1 MVMSR
6 RYDRIAAWLLPRK
19 RGAHVAVVL
28 LTLLMI
34 PGAMTALQPI
44 DMESYEMESPELTAQ
59 TIVNEEFP
67 NSEIIL
73 GFLVSARDPAQV
85 PSDEEWTPVPRMADG
100 SPDYAS
106 LVHPSEMV
114 PAGEPWSGVDAPTG
128 GILNLTVLRELDRKL
143 DLVLEHPLAPALKPL
158 VNDVTGHQSNG
169 AISLSDHFRG
179 FMNNTSILTQP
190 GLTTLGVVT
199 EPPTNWSDCF
209 PLECLEFDDV
219 NITQA
224 HIDMAAARM
233 AEASDNNFLRWLSLD
248 RGFKADYTALQE
260 GPVFGRLL
268 SNGTWENADWQK
280 GRWTGSS
287 TWLLVQL
294 DSTRLQEMGW
304 EVVWKDAHQEK
315 RIRFTDEGFRVG
327 GYRLADG
334 HLVLHPPQYD
344 EETCLELQAEGAGCA
359 TEWTY
364 MDLEGHLRTH
374 DQHTVTLLLGQ
385 GVNVE
390 VNRELQSSAG
400 LIAMMGLAIVVLLY
414 VSLRRW
420 SDVAIVMFA
429 LGAALLWMQ
438 GLIGHFANITGWFG
452 LSLIARSQFSNLL
465 PILVLALGIDDSL
478 HALHRY
484 KEERANGKSSAE
496 AGSITV
502 SRVGRAITLTSL
514 TTMSAFAANLFSDI
528 AALRS
533 FGIEAALGVL
543 AAFIL
548 TGLWAPLIRV
558 SVDDWLE
565 SRKTNTEQGE
575 VKSIVNPEWLK
586 RVTHGSGQRKTAAFI
601 ALSAVLLTVP
611 AAMGMAQLEGDF
623 AVEDFLD
630 ERSDFAIGVDE
641 IADRFADEG
650 EPANLLV
657 LGDVLD
663 PRVFAAIDTFRTEMD
678 ALPEGVPDKITRQP
692 DGTIDILALDE
703 MVFAAQGSLVLDS
716 TPFEAA
722 GWQPEVDGFGMNCSL
737 AGNGPMVDTTD
748 RECLAFFY
756 GFLSLNGVP
765 GVGPIPDIPASIVQ
779 LYIMPKVDLDPA
791 RPWLDVNGEDAV
803 YDMMQIRF
811 GMTQPEDFPGMQGGV
826 AEVWRDLEVFTNL
839 SSGTYEAPGEDEEDK
854 PLTWVM
860 LTGRPITRFT
870 ASTAMQD
877 EMQSSLILGSVFVL
891 GSLTIGFRSPKQAVV
906 TFIPIFLVVVWL
918 YGLMYV
924 AGASLNIVTVTIATI
939 SLGVGIDYCIH
950 VTERYREG
958 RENGES
964 HNDALAAVGGAC
976 GLALLGSATSDIAGF
991 LVIALSPMG
1000 LFANFGLFSAAM
1012 IALSLF
1018 ASLVLTTAALGLISS
1033 PTGHGENDPLG
1044 ATVASAAVDEEA

>member
-1 MVMSR
+1 MSR

-19 RGAHVAVVL
+19 RGAHIAVVL

-34 PGAMTALQPI
+34 PGCDDGPPAHRHGVLRDGVARTHGSNHRQRRVSQFGDHPRFPRLGPQPR
-44 DMESYEMESPELTAQ
+44 PR
-59 TIVNEEFP
+59 
-67 NSEIIL
+67 
-73 GFLVSARDPAQV
+73 SAVED
-85 PSDEEWTPVPRMADG
+85 WTPVPRMADG

-106 LVHPSEMV
+106 LPHPSEMV
-114 PAGEPWSGVDAPTG
+114 PAGEPWEGIDAPTG
-128 GILNLTVLRELDRKL
+128 GILNLTVLQELDTKL
-143 DLVLEHPLAPALKPL
+143 NLVLEHPLAPALKPL

-199 EPPTNWSDCF
+199 EPPTNWTDCF
-209 PLECLEFDDV
+209 PLDCLEFDDA

-248 RGFKADYTALQE
+248 RGFKADYTAFQE

-294 DSTRLQEMGW
+294 DSTKLQEMGW

-315 RIRFTDEGFRVG
+315 QIQFTDEGFRVG

-334 HLVLHPPQYD
+334 HLVLHPPQYT
-344 EETCLELQAEGAGCA
+344 EEECLELQAEGAGCA

-438 GLIGHFANITGWFG
+438 GLIGHFANITGWLG

-548 TGLWAPLIRV
+548 TGLWAPL
-558 SVDDWLE
+558 D
-565 SRKTNTEQGE
+565 
-575 VKSIVNPEWLK
+575 P
-586 RVTHGSGQRKTAAFI
+586 GQRGRLVGGSQNQHRTGRSEIHRKPRLAQASHPRFRAAKNRG
-601 ALSAVLLTVP
+601 VHRTVGR
-611 AAMGMAQLEGDF
+611 A
-623 AVEDFLD
+623 
-630 ERSDFAIGVDE
+630 
-641 IADRFADEG
+641 ADRS
-650 EPANLLV
+650 
-657 LGDVLD
+657 
-663 PRVFAAIDTFRTEMD
+663 R
-678 ALPEGVPDKITRQP
+678 
-692 DGTIDILALDE
+692 
-703 MVFAAQGSLVLDS
+703 
-716 TPFEAA
+716 
-722 GWQPEVDGFGMNCSL
+722 C
-737 AGNGPMVDTTD
+737 
-748 RECLAFFY
+748 
-756 GFLSLNGVP
+756 
-765 GVGPIPDIPASIVQ
+765 
-779 LYIMPKVDLDPA
+779 
-791 RPWLDVNGEDAV
+791 
-803 YDMMQIRF
+803 
-811 GMTQPEDFPGMQGGV
+811 
-826 AEVWRDLEVFTNL
+826 
-839 SSGTYEAPGEDEEDK
+839 
-854 PLTWVM
+854 
-860 LTGRPITRFT
+860 
-870 ASTAMQD
+870 
-877 EMQSSLILGSVFVL
+877 
-891 GSLTIGFRSPKQAVV
+891 
-906 TFIPIFLVVVWL
+906 
-918 YGLMYV
+918 
-924 AGASLNIVTVTIATI
+924 
-939 SLGVGIDYCIH
+939 H
-950 VTERYREG
+950 
-958 RENGES
+958 
-964 HNDALAAVGGAC
+964 
-976 GLALLGSATSDIAGF
+976 
-991 LVIALSPMG
+991 
-1000 LFANFGLFSAAM
+1000 
-1012 IALSLF
+1012 
-1018 ASLVLTTAALGLISS
+1018 
-1033 PTGHGENDPLG
+1033 GHG
-1044 ATVASAAVDEEA
+1044 AARR